1 MNQPVRVFI
10 VDDHASARLGL
21 RLRLGRERD
30 MAVVGDVPD
39 SAGALQL
46 TPQLR
51 PDVVLVDLLL
61 SDGDGIELVG
71 RLRQVAPKSA
81 YLILS
86 LHDSTTNRS
95 RAAAAGIHAF
105 VGKQEPTEVLLSA
118 IRRAC
123 SGIQS

>member
-1 MNQPVRVFI
+1 MDELVRVFI

-21 RLRLGRERD
+21 RMRLSRERD

-39 SAGALQL
+39 IAGAMQL
-46 TPQLR
+46 APQLR

-95 RAAAAGIHAF
+95 RAAAAGIAAF
-105 VGKQEPTEVLLSA
+105 VGKHEPTEVLLSA
-118 IRRAC
+118 IRRAR
-123 SGIQS
+123 SDKA